1 MTVPS
6 EWVLNQLLG
15 KIASGFGGKGESL
28 KVITVTPFDLSKLT
42 TPSNCFKRKEERIF
56 QILFMVSNRE
66 PLGGL

>member
-42 TPSNCFKRKEERIF
+42 TPSNCLKKKERIF
-56 QILFMVSNRE
+56 QIRLTVSNRKS
-66 PLGGL
+66 LGGL

>member
-42 TPSNCFKRKEERIF
+42 TPSNCLKKKKGYFKFVWRF
-56 QILFMVSNRE
+56 QIEN
-66 PLGGL
+66 P